1 MLYTLNGNILLV
13 NLLIYQYHS
22 CLQNGL
28 VLITGLPADEWS
40 ETDIEKLAQ
49 PFGTPSGMILAK
61 QIGKVCK
68 EHDRLL

>member
-1 MLYTLNGNILLV
+1 MLHTLTGNILWV
-13 NLLIYQYHS
+13 KLLIYQYNS

-28 VLITGLPADEWS
+28 VLITGLPEDEWT
-40 ETDIEKLAQ
+40 ENDIENLVQ

-68 EHDRLL
+68 ENDRLL